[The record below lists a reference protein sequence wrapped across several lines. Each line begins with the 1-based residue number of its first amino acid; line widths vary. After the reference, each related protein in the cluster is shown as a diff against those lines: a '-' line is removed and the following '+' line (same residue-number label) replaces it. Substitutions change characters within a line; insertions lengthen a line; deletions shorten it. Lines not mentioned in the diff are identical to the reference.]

1 MKKHVLLFVFCMTL
15 CFHAGTVLAEGSSVQ
30 NPPTSDPA
38 IQNRDDNP
46 INAESYSS
54 GRGSYRSPGGSFSG
68 GNRGGISPGYRTGPR
83 APSSD
88 VSRRQPNAGQPGSPF
103 GRWGGFLGG
112 AAAGA
117 LIAHLLN
124 PFAGFGNGGGF
135 SFLGLLF
142 WVLILYLGYKL
153 FQRFRR
159 RNR

>member
-15 CFHAGTVLAEGSSVQ
+15 CFHAGNVLAAGSSMQ
-30 NPPTSDPA
+30 NSPSPDPA
-38 IQNRDDNP
+38 VRYQEDKP
-46 INAESYSS
+46 INAT

-88 VSRRQPNAGQPGSPF
+88 ISRRQPNTGQPGSPF
-103 GRWGGFLGG
+103 GRFGGFLGG
-112 AAAGA
+112 IATGA
-117 LIAHLLN
+117 LIGHLLN
-124 PFAGFGNGGGF
+124 PFGGFGYGNGGGF
-135 SFLGLLF
+135 SFIGLLF
-142 WVLILYLGYKL
+142 WALIIFLGFKL